1 MAMKYGKQPIGRKQ
15 SQGPLLREVSSKSLT
30 SRRNSHQQLS
40 KQELTGTDQADAPQN
55 AEVLAQ
61 DVTSIQREELIDQAR
76 NLLSRGLKAN
86 LAAGRAYNQLKPF
99 FPHGEWVPFLKNEA
113 ASFGLSFR
121 TLQEF
126 MRMAR
131 ESDALV
137 KKEKSASFGQAD
149 DPQAKAITNAN
160 ETAKATR
167 AQIEEQLS
175 SPVKSQSTR
184 NTNRHRKA
192 GIYRLPLSLTGQQ
205 KLYVDALRDLPN
217 WADVELA
224 IITNLE
230 KLFDLYGVVNHPAE
244 PGLHNNREL
253 GTTATVK
260 GHETDI
266 NSETAIDA
274 AQV

>member
-1 MAMKYGKQPIGRKQ
+1 MAKNHKSQPLKKVH
-15 SQGPLLREVSSKSLT
+15 SHVAVLREVAVKSPASVRELADTSKKKT
-30 SRRNSHQQLS
+30 R
-40 KQELTGTDQADAPQN
+40 ELVQTDAPQN

-61 DVTSIQREELIDQAR
+61 DVTSIQREVLIDQAR

-86 LAAGRAYNQLKPF
+86 LAAGRAYNQLRPF
-99 FPHGEWVPFLKNEA
+99 FPHGEWVPFLKAEA
-113 ASFGLSFR
+113 ARAGLSFR

-131 ESDALV
+131 ENDALV
-137 KKEKSASFGQAD
+137 KKEKSASFRQAD

-167 AQIEEQLS
+167 AQIEEQLP
-175 SPVKSQSTR
+175 SPVNSQSTR

-205 KLYVDALRDLPN
+205 KLYLDALRDLPN
-217 WADVELA
+217 WADIELA
-224 IITNLE
+224 IIVNLE
-230 KLFDLYGVVNHPAE
+230 KLFVLYGVLNGLAE
-244 PGLHNNREL
+244 PGLHKIRDL
-253 GTTATVK
+253 GTEATVK
-260 GHETDI
+260 ELETDL
-266 NSETAIDA
+266 NSETAIDV